1 MSYKQINRLAFAG
14 QIGKVGESLARSTGE
29 QNVGATVVSAGYFV
43 AMATGFG
50 IKALSAIT
58 DSVAGVVVK
67 SQLQD
72 SYAKDEYLSVGKIGH
87 GDSMWVVAEG
97 TVARGNAVHIRAV
110 AGVDLPAGSVSAA
123 KIEDLT
129 DPENPVT
136 LSIESDLIVINVADG
151 LAEVTRKE

>member
-1 MSYKQINRLAFAG
+1 MSYKQLNRLAFAG

-43 AMATGFG
+43 AIAVGFG

-58 DSVAGVVVK
+58 DPIAGVVVK

-97 TVARGNAVHIRAV
+97 VVARGDAVHIRAV
-110 AGVDLPAGSVSAA
+110 ADVDLPAGSISATA
-123 KIEDLT
+123 IMD
-129 DPENPVT
+129 DVT
-136 LSIESDLIVINVADG
+136 PLSIESDFIVINVADG

>member
-29 QNVGATVVSAGYFV
+29 QNVGATAIKAGLFV
-43 AMATGFG
+43 ALAVGFG
-50 IKALSAIT
+50 VKALADIT
-58 DSVAGVVVK
+58 DNIAGVVVK

-72 SYAKDEYLSVGKIGH
+72 TYAKDEYLSVGKIGH

-97 TVARGNAVHIRAV
+97 VVARGDAVHIRAV
-110 AGVDLPAGSVSAA
+110 AEEGKPSGSIAA
-123 KIEDLT
+123 AVIT
-129 DPENPVT
+129 DGAAENPET
-136 LSIESDLIVINVADG
+136 LSIATDFIVINVADG